1 MVAISENSYE
11 FCVIGTSTKIRVL
24 EREKVSVVVSREL
37 TEVIYPGPGTIRN
50 NFLLSFFFPLLP
62 CCASTVKEPETPVR
76 KPREQKS

>member
-24 EREKVSVVVSREL
+24 EREKVSVVVSREP

-50 NFLLSFFFPLLP
+50 NFFSLSFSTSALL
-62 CCASTVKEPETPVR
+62 CFNCEGARNTS
-76 KPREQKS
+76 